1 MKVIQIDGN
10 MVDRLA
16 PLVADFRVT
25 LQSFRGVCSDPDV
38 KAGKMELEEYL
49 NKGYPVYAS
58 EDGDV
63 FTGYVVC
70 RVEDGCLWVEQ
81 LFVRSDCRRKG
92 IASKLFE
99 KAEELAR
106 EMGEETVF
114 NYVHPNNDAV
124 IQFLRSKGYTVLNL
138 IEIRKAYT
146 GEPLSMTIDLN
157 GHTFDY

>member
-1 MKVIQIDGN
+1 MKVIPVDET

-16 PLVADFRVT
+16 PLVADFRET
-25 LQSFRGVCSDPDV
+25 LNSYRGIPSEPDAG
-38 KAGKMELEEYL
+38 AGKEELAEYL
-49 NKGYPVYAS
+49 KKGFPVYAA
-58 EDGDV
+58 EDGNAV
-63 FTGYVVC
+63 TGYVVC
-70 RVEDGCLWVEQ
+70 RVEENCLWVEQ

-92 IASKLFE
+92 IASVLFD

-124 IQFLRSKGYTVLNL
+124 IGFLRSKGYTVLNL

-146 GEPLSMTIDLN
+146 GEQPNMTIQVN